1 MCTPASAAIPRT
13 ALPSAGPCGTS
24 VPAPHSSALFVCRFG
39 YPSTVLLSCPD
50 SLSGLF
56 FALLGVYL
64 FFTSFATKL
73 HFFLGVFLHF
83 ITGDDSCNMGLFTKD
98 QTAHA
103 NVVYKDVH
111 KYLAQKDGK
120 THVVMVNSY
129 SKFVNALFC
138 CEDKYTTQIDTI
150 LSSMQADGYEILDV
164 KVVPLNRDKTMMEM
178 QGYSTLITYK

>member
-1 MCTPASAAIPRT
+1 
-13 ALPSAGPCGTS
+13 
-24 VPAPHSSALFVCRFG
+24 
-39 YPSTVLLSCPD
+39 
-50 SLSGLF
+50 
-56 FALLGVYL
+56 
-64 FFTSFATKL
+64 
-73 HFFLGVFLHF
+73 
-83 ITGDDSCNMGLFTKD
+83 MGLFTKD

-103 NVVYKDVH
+103 NVVYKDVQ

-129 SKFVNALFC
+129 SKFANALFC